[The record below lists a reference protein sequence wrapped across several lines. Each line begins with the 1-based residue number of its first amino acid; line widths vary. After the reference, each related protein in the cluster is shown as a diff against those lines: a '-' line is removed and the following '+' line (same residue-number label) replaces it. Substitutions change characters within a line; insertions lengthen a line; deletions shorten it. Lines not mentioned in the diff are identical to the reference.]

1 MNDAAISP
9 KLIAALAAEP
19 GAVFE
24 TVAKEHNATLRQT
37 VDALPEA
44 MRRYAPA
51 SSFVEIMGEVANWG
65 DVTLIIHS
73 DDGVMEFTG
82 PIPAGSVGRGYY
94 NIAGSTGFHGHLKHE
109 RCAGIAFVER
119 PFFGRPSA
127 SMLFFNVDGG
137 VMFKIFVGR
146 DEKRELLPNQLS
158 AFRAMAD
165 RLCEPQKRS
174 A

>member
-1 MNDAAISP
+1 MNDAAAHS
-9 KLIAALAAEP
+9 KLAAALTAEP

-24 TVAKEHNATLRQT
+24 TVARDHNATLRQT
-37 VDALPEA
+37 VEALPDA
-44 MRRYAPA
+44 MRRFAPA
-51 SSFVEIMGEVANWG
+51 AGFVEVMGEVATWG
-65 DVTLIIHS
+65 DITLIVHS

-82 PIPAGSVGRGYY
+82 PIPAGTVGHGYY
-94 NIAGSTGFHGHLKHE
+94 NLAGRTGFHGHLKHE

-127 SMLFFNVDGG
+127 SILFFNLDGG

-146 DEKRELLPNQLS
+146 DEKRELLANQLA

-165 RLCEPQKRS
+165 RLCDQQRRS

>member
-1 MNDAAISP
+1 MSDAAIPS

-51 SSFVEIMGEVANWG
+51 SRFVEIMGEVANWG

-94 NIAGSTGFHGHLKHE
+94 NIAGTTGFHGHLKHE

>member
-1 MNDAAISP
+1 MSDAAISS

-37 VDALPEA
+37 VEALPEA
-44 MRRYAPA
+44 MRRFAPA
-51 SSFVEIMGEVANWG
+51 SSFVEIMGEVASWG

-82 PIPAGSVGRGYY
+82 PIPAGSVGHGYY
-94 NIAGSTGFHGHLKHE
+94 NLTGRTGLHGHLKHE
-109 RCAGIAFVER
+109 RCAGVAFVER

-127 SMLFFNVDGG
+127 SILFFNLDGG

-165 RLCEPQKRS
+165 RLCDPQRRS